1 VSQQLAHALA
11 ASALPFTVL
20 QQQAVSL
27 SADSLASSGFAF
39 DFGAPQNNL
48 PGTYNNTMFLWSST
62 DDPPIMVPWF
72 SAPVASQTL
81 SDNETSDQVSPSAGN
96 TFPAGAYVL
105 GFSVG
110 PSVTSGTST
119 TYPNVCAT
127 ALIPGSWD
135 PAKVQYQFPK
145 LGVVSTSRNG
155 VTFSYVLPNG
165 YIPMNNNTWIGI
177 WRNMVP
183 LYNQSQA
190 PFAFGQVNQPDSS
203 SAQRVAV
210 NPGLSPN
217 TIYTAGLF
225 TSGWSKTAANL
236 VTTALAATVTFQTG
250 TG

>member
-1 VSQQLAHALA
+1 MSELAHRLA
-11 ASALPFTVL
+11 ASALPFTIL
-20 QQQAVSL
+20 QQQAVSI
-27 SADSLASSGFAF
+27 SADSLETSGFAF

-48 PGTYNNTMFLWSST
+48 PGTYNNNMFLWAST
-62 DDPPIMVPWF
+62 DDPPVMVPWMT
-72 SAPVASQTL
+72 APTASQSLT
-81 SDNETSDQVSPSAGN
+81 DGETSDQVSPASGS
-96 TFPAGAYVL
+96 TFPAGAYVF

-110 PSVTSGTST
+110 PSVTSGGAT

-127 ALIPGSWD
+127 AMIPGSWD
-135 PAKVQYQFPK
+135 MTKVVYFTPS
-145 LGVVSTSRNG
+145 LGVVSTARNG
-155 VTFSYVLPNG
+155 ITFSYALPQG
-165 YIPMNNNTWIGI
+165 YIPSSSNTWIGI

-190 PFAFGQVNQPDSS
+190 PLASGQVNQPDSS
-203 SAQRVAV
+203 GAQRVAV

-236 VTTALAATVTFQTG
+236 VTTAIAATVTFKTG

>member
-20 QQQAVSL
+20 QQQAVSIA
-27 SADSLASSGFAF
+27 ADSLETSGFAF

-62 DDPPIMVPWF
+62 DNPPVMVPWF
-72 SAPVASQTL
+72 SAPMASQAL
-81 SDNETSDQVSPSAGN
+81 SDGETSDQVSPSAGN
-96 TFPAGAYVL
+96 TFPTGPYVL

-110 PSVTSGTST
+110 PSVTSGGST

-127 ALIPGSWD
+127 AMIPASWD
-135 PAKVQYQFPK
+135 TSKVQYFFPQ

-155 VTFSYVLPNG
+155 VTFSYALPQG
-165 YIPMNNNTWIGI
+165 YIPMNSNTWIGM

-190 PFAFGQVNQPDSS
+190 PLAFGQVNQPDSS
-203 SAQRVAV
+203 GAQRVAV

-236 VTTALAATVTFQTG
+236 VTTAIAATVTFRTG